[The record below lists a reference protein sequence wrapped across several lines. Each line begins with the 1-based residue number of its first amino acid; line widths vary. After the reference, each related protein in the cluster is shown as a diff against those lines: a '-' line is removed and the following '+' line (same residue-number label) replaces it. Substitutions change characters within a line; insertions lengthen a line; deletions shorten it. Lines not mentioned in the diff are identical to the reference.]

1 MKTEPAR
8 NPPGKTEPARKPP
21 GQFRS
26 LVRASHPRQ
35 ALAFAAVV
43 GLLVGLTRDDPAKE
57 VAISAAAVFVAQLIM
72 GLVNDLFDIDIDR
85 RSGAT
90 GKPVAD
96 GILPSGNVSFAIAVL
111 LLIVI
116 PLSLQNGTA
125 AGVFLLSTLV
135 VGFVHNRWLHTT
147 ILSWV
152 GWSAT
157 FALLTYFVTYGGWA
171 READGSEPF
180 TSFVLLSALLGFC
193 VHFLTSLPDLVVDH
207 QAGVRHLPL
216 RVALHT
222 GAPRLMILTLIV
234 TVATVSALVYTTALN
249 AAIAR

>member
-1 MKTEPAR
+1 MKTEAPREA
-8 NPPGKTEPARKPP
+8 P

-43 GLLVGLTRDDPAKE
+43 GLLVGLTRDDPARE
-57 VAISAAAVFVAQLIM
+57 VAISAAAVFIAQLIM
-72 GLVNDLFDIDIDR
+72 GLVNDLLDADIDR

-96 GILPSGNVSFAIAVL
+96 GALPSGNVSFAIAVL
-111 LLIVI
+111 LLVVI
-116 PLSLQNGTA
+116 PLSLQNGTV

-147 ILSWV
+147 FLSWV
-152 GWSAT
+152 GWAVT
-157 FALLTYFVTYGGWA
+157 CALLTYFVTFGGWA
-171 READGSEPF
+171 READGSAPF
-180 TSFVLLSALLGFC
+180 TSFALLSALLGLC
-193 VHFLTSLPDLVVDH
+193 VHFLTSLPDLAVDR
-207 QAGVRHLPL
+207 QAGVRHLPF

-222 GAPRLMILTLIV
+222 GAPRLRILALIA
-234 TVATVSALVYTTALN
+234 TVATIAALIYTTALN

>member
-1 MKTEPAR
+1 MLDTSGMATER
-8 NPPGKTEPARKPP
+8 TRRPP
-21 GQFRS
+21 GQFGS

-35 ALAFAAVV
+35 AVAFAAVV
-43 GLLVGLTRDDPAKE
+43 GLLVGVTRDDPARE
-57 VAISAAAVFVAQLIM
+57 VAISAAAVLLAQATM
-72 GLVNDLFDIDIDR
+72 GLVNDLLDADIDR
-85 RSGAT
+85 LSGAT

-96 GILPSGNVSFAIAVL
+96 RALPPGNVGFAIAVL
-111 LLIVI
+111 LLVVL
-116 PLSLQNGTA
+116 PLSLQNGTV

-157 FALLTYFVTYGGWA
+157 FALLPYFVTYGGWA
-171 READGSEPF
+171 SDADGSEPF
-180 TSFVLLSALLGFC
+180 TSFVVLSAVLGLF
-193 VHFLTSLPDLVVDH
+193 VHFLTSLPDLVVDN
-207 QAGVRHLPL
+207 QAGVRHLPM

-222 GAPRLMILTLIV
+222 GAPRLLVMTLV
-234 TVATVSALVYTTALN
+234 ATVATLGALIYTTALN